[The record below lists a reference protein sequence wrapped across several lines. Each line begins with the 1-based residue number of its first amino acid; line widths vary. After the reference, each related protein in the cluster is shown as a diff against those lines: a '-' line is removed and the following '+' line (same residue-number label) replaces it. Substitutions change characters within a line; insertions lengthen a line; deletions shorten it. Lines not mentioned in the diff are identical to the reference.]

1 MVCVALRS
9 WHSTPCDTVTVLVA
23 PSSPLP
29 DTIDR
34 LKKQVPRSVDARG
47 GIAWNRP
54 VLSKETDPF
63 DCKGDCA
70 CRPQSMHLVWFGA
83 GSRPLERNFQR
94 APLSAGSARLLR
106 RQMQEPTPSS
116 KQSSSASM
124 ASKLSDRR
132 SWGPWTQLSEE
143 RRDRVVFNNL
153 SYHRFLLQV
162 ESNARA
168 AR

>member
-23 PSSPLP
+23 PRSPLP

-54 VLSKETDPF
+54 VLSKQTDPF

-70 CRPQSMHLVWFGA
+70 CRSQSMHLVWFGA

-106 RQMQEPTPSS
+106 RQMQEPRANTF
-116 KQSSSASM
+116 KQA
-124 ASKLSDRR
+124 KLFCFHGLETVR
-132 SWGPWTQLSEE
+132 S
-143 RRDRVVFNNL
+143 
-153 SYHRFLLQV
+153 QV
-162 ESNARA
+162 MGAMDPAE
-168 AR
+168 